1 MVERIEEQGAPATSH
16 GQQLH
21 AHLQTIEQYLQRSQL
36 AEYVQLLNTPRQL
49 IWRNLLAGIARGV
62 GIAIG
67 FTLFSATIVY
77 GLKQIGALNLP
88 IIGQYIAEL
97 VEIVQRQMKL

>member
-16 GQQLH
+16 EQQLH